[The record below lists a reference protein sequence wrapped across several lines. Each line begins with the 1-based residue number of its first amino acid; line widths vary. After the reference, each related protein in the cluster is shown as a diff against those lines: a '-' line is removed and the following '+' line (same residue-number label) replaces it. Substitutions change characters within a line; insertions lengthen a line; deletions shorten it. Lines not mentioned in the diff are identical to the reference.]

1 MARIKGSTKLTS
13 VKLLT
18 GVYHNFKIIAL
29 QNGIRLQEVANR
41 SIWLYANDREFR
53 QKIDETVNLQISGSF

>member
-53 QKIDETVNLQISGSF
+53 QKIDETVGMSSAR